1 MKKVLL
7 SIVIALVVL
16 IVLIAMVA
24 MAWISFKN
32 GIISQRE
39 NVDAEWSQV
48 ENQLKRRADLI
59 PNLVNT
65 VKGYAQHERE
75 TLEKIVQARSQAMNA
90 QGIAEQAEAENM
102 LSGTLKSLFALA
114 ENYPELK
121 ADANFRQLQ
130 EELGNTENKI
140 AFARQFYNDT
150 VQKYNIRRQV
160 FPAVLI
166 AGMMGFEPA
175 EYFNVEGEA
184 REAVTVDFN

>member
-1 MKKVLL
+1 MGYLTIPLILL
-7 SIVIALVVL
+7 PVVALFFVTTYNALVTL
-16 IVLIAMVA
+16 R
-24 MAWISFKN
+24 
-32 GIISQRE
+32 QRVQ
-39 NVDAEWSQV
+39 NAWSQV
-48 ENQLKRRADLI
+48 DVQLKRRYDLI